1 MVCTQPVS
9 RAPAILSRFLN
20 SDLQLRAAPQPPVL
34 SGRTLALIAGT
45 GLAACGLWLINPP
58 WSDAPNPEPAWLAQY
73 DSPDSIDDL
82 QRSLENQLLDDQVAE
97 HFSSVE
103 QVDEQVAERSLED
116 RLTHLTRTITTRAE
130 PSAAELDT
138 FYQRHREAYRE
149 AAQMSLRQ
157 VVYTS
162 AVHGGM
168 AQIAATKALEASR
181 NGRQPMGDNSRLASH
196 YDNLSSLALGD
207 LIGMDA
213 SRKIVA
219 LARKSTELPCWGGP
233 ISSSVG
239 VHLVCIERFSLGA
252 VPDLDDVRPQVV
264 NDWRHAVV
272 AQAADG
278 R

>member
-1 MVCTQPVS
+1 M
-9 RAPAILSRFLN
+9 
-20 SDLQLRAAPQPPVL
+20 L
-34 SGRTLALIAGT
+34 SGRTLALIIGT

-58 WSDAPNPEPAWLAQY
+58 WSDAPRPEPAWLGQY
-73 DSPDSIDDL
+73 DPPDSIDDL

-97 HFSSVE
+97 HFPSVE

-168 AQIAATKALEASR
+168 ALTTAQKALEASR
-181 NGRQPMGDNSRLASH
+181 DGSQPIGDNSRLASH
-196 YDNLSSLALGD
+196 YNNLSSLALGD

-213 SRKIVA
+213 SGKIVA

-239 VHLVCIERFSLGA
+239 VHLVCLERFELGA
-252 VPDLDDVRPQVV
+252 VPHLDDVRAQVI
-264 NDWRHAVV
+264 NDWRHAAVS
-272 AQAADG
+272 QAADSH
-278 R
+278 